1 MITDEVGTFSD
12 TVEEAAP
19 VEACTKCTACNT
31 VCPVARSTE
40 TFRGPKFL
48 GPESER
54 YRSQPEAAV
63 TAGLDLCSG
72 CKLCEVTCPSQVSI
86 QEYIRRAQNKGAAEK
101 GRTLRD
107 WVLGHTR
114 LLSRF
119 GSMTAPLANLGN
131 RNPLVR
137 WAMERVLGIHHKRP
151 LPRYQWLTFERWFK
165 RNHSLSPRGG
175 GAGRGGVAS
184 RRTVAYFYGCWVNYN
199 ERQLGEHVVAIL
211 ERNGIEVIVP
221 KQQCCGIPAVVN
233 SNMDLARK
241 YGGENVRRLSG
252 LPADVDIIASSTLCG
267 LMLKHDYAHLLDI
280 PGAEQVGARVYDIC
294 EYLWML
300 HEAGELNLDFQPVT
314 TRVLYHA
321 PCHLKSHGIG
331 YPAMRLLRLI
341 PGVQLEEVDE
351 GCCGISGTFGVKV
364 EKYDLSM
371 KIGSRLFE
379 AVKAAGS
386 DYVLADCET
395 CRMQV
400 EHGAGATSAHP
411 LEILAR
417 AYGHG

>member
-1 MITDEVGTFSD
+1 MITEEIGTFSD

-31 VCPVARSTE
+31 ACPVARSTE
-40 TFRGPKFL
+40 IFRGPKFL

-63 TAGLDLCSG
+63 VAGLDLCSG
-72 CKLCEVTCPSQVSI
+72 CKLCEVTCPSQVTI
-86 QEYIRRAQNKGAAEK
+86 QEYIRRAQNKGAEEK

-119 GSMTAPLANLGN
+119 GSMTAPLANFGN

-137 WAMERVLGIHHKRP
+137 WVMERALGIHHKRP
-151 LPRYQWLTFERWFK
+151 LPAYQWLTFERWMK
-165 RNHSLSPRGG
+165 RRPRP
-175 GAGRGGVAS
+175 AQA
-184 RRTVAYFYGCWVNYN
+184 RRTVAYFSACWVNFN
-199 ERQLGEHVVAIL
+199 ERRLGEMVVHVL
-211 ERNGIEVIVP
+211 ERNGIAVMLP

-241 YGGENVRRLSG
+241 YGRENLRSLSA
-252 LPADVDIIASSTLCG
+252 LPPDVDIVASSTSCG
-267 LMLKHDYAHLLDI
+267 LMLKHDYDHLLEI
-280 PGAEQVGARVYDIC
+280 PGAATIGARVYDIC

-300 HEAGELNLDFQPVT
+300 HEAGELDVDFQPVA
-314 TRVLYHA
+314 TRLLYHA

-371 KIGSRLFE
+371 KIGSRLFA

-386 DYVLADCET
+386 DAVLADCET
-395 CRMQV
+395 CRLQV
-400 EHGAGATSAHP
+400 EHGAGARSAHP
-411 LEILAR
+411 IAILAR
-417 AYGHG
+417 AYGYG

>member
-1 MITDEVGTFSD
+1 VIIEERELVSD
-12 TVEEAAP
+12 TVEEEAS

-40 TFRGPKFL
+40 IFRGPKFL

-72 CKLCEVTCPSQVSI
+72 CKLCEVTCPSQVTI
-86 QEYIRRAQNKGAAEK
+86 QEYIRRAQNKGAQEK

-119 GSMTAPLANLGN
+119 GSLTAPLANFGN

-137 WAMERVLGIHHKRP
+137 WLMEQVLGIHRKRP

-165 RNHSLSPRGG
+165 RRPHP
-175 GAGRGGVAS
+175 AQA

-199 ERQLGEHVVAIL
+199 ERRLGEQLVAIL
-211 ERNGIEVIVP
+211 ERNDIDVIVP

-233 SNMDLARK
+233 ANMDLARK
-241 YGGENVRRLSG
+241 YGSENVRRLSG
-252 LPADVDIIASSTLCG
+252 LPANVDIIASSTSCG
-267 LMLKHDYAHLLDI
+267 LMLKHDYSHLLSI

-300 HEAGELNLDFQPVT
+300 HEAGELNLEFEPVP
-314 TRVLYHA
+314 TRLLYHA

-371 KIGSRLFE
+371 KIGSRLFA

-386 DYVLADCET
+386 DAVLADCET

-400 EHGAGATSAHP
+400 EHGAGARSAHP
-411 LEILAR
+411 IDILAR

>member
-1 MITDEVGTFSD
+1 
-12 TVEEAAP
+12 
-19 VEACTKCTACNT
+19 
-31 VCPVARSTE
+31 
-40 TFRGPKFL
+40 
-48 GPESER
+48 
-54 YRSQPEAAV
+54 
-63 TAGLDLCSG
+63 
-72 CKLCEVTCPSQVSI
+72 
-86 QEYIRRAQNKGAAEK
+86 
-101 GRTLRD
+101 
-107 WVLGHTR
+107 VLSRTR
-114 LLSRF
+114 LLSSF
-119 GSMTAPLANLGN
+119 GSLTAPLANFGN

-137 WAMERVLGIHHKRP
+137 LLMERIIGIHRKRP

-165 RNHSLSPRGG
+165 RHPRP
-175 GAGRGGVAS
+175 VQS

-199 ERQLGEHVVAIL
+199 DRRLGEQVIAVL

-221 KQQCCGIPAVVN
+221 RQQCCGIPAVVN

-241 YGGENVRRLSG
+241 YGVENVRRLSG
-252 LPADVDIIASSTLCG
+252 LPENVDIIASSTSCG
-267 LMLKHDYAHLLDI
+267 LMLKHDYDHLLDI
-280 PGAEQVGARVYDIC
+280 PGAAPVGSRVYDVC

-300 HEAGELNLDFQPVT
+300 HETGELNVDFQSVPM
-314 TRVLYHA
+314 RLLYHA

-331 YPAMRLLRLI
+331 YPAMRLLRLV

-371 KIGSRLFE
+371 QIGSRLFN

-386 DYVLADCET
+386 DAVLADCET

-400 EHGAGATSAHP
+400 EHGAGAHSAHP
-411 LEILAR
+411 IEILAR

>member
-1 MITDEVGTFSD
+1 MITEEIGALLD

-40 TFRGPKFL
+40 IFRGPKFL

-72 CKLCEVTCPSQVSI
+72 CKLCEVTCPSQVTI
-86 QEYIRRAQNKGAAEK
+86 QEYIRRAQNKGAQEK

-119 GSMTAPLANLGN
+119 GSMTAPLANFGN
-131 RNPLVR
+131 RNPAVR
-137 WAMERVLGIHHKRP
+137 WLMERVLGIHRERP

-165 RNHSLSPRGG
+165 RHPHPAN
-175 GAGRGGVAS
+175 A

-199 ERQLGEHVVAIL
+199 ERRLGEQVVAIL
-211 ERNGIEVIVP
+211 ERNGIDVIVP

-233 SNMDLARK
+233 ANMDLART
-241 YGGENVRRLSG
+241 YGVENVRRLSG
-252 LPADVDIIASSTLCG
+252 LPADVDIIASSTSCG
-267 LMLKHDYAHLLDI
+267 LMLKHDYSHLLDI

-300 HEAGELNLDFQPVT
+300 HEAGELNRDFQPVK
-314 TRVLYHA
+314 TRLLYHA

-341 PGVQLEEVDE
+341 PGVELEEVDE

-371 KIGSRLFE
+371 KIGSRLFA

-386 DYVLADCET
+386 DAVLADCET

-400 EHGAGATSAHP
+400 EHGTGSHSAHP
-411 LEILAR
+411 IDILAR